1 MIHINAYIQLYNT
14 WIDRQFNADF
24 FLFFIFFID
33 CTHQANKPDKSN
45 GFVSV
50 IVLIFWSP
58 TSSMVSSC
66 GVAAL
71 SSESFCEPVSA
82 FLRTSRLFLCLC
94 ASFFTWPSALPLL
107 SRLTGLVSHL
117 RRVFPGRLG
126 PGELC
131 KWPGC
136 SVALPESPP
145 SLLETESVSSKKER
159 ERETWCLYVFL
170 GPVSVFVLQNCW
182 KNFYHNSTQLTWVH
196 SCAVIK

>member
-1 MIHINAYIQLYNT
+1 MLKYNVIIQWKNMCVLNQKGCY
-14 WIDRQFNADF
+14 
-24 FLFFIFFID
+24 
-33 CTHQANKPDKSN
+33 C
-45 GFVSV
+45 
-50 IVLIFWSP
+50 IVFWSP

-71 SSESFCEPVSA
+71 SSESFCKPASA

-145 SLLETESVSSKKER
+145 SLLETESVSSQKEGEREKER
-159 ERETWCLYVFL
+159 EVVFTCLA
-170 GPVSVFVLQNCW
+170 GPFSGY
-182 KNFYHNSTQLTWVH
+182 FYFIEQLKTA
-196 SCAVIK
+196 SMSS

>member
-1 MIHINAYIQLYNT
+1 MNWYTIQC
-14 WIDRQFNADF
+14 WFF
-24 FLFFIFFID
+24 FLID
-33 CTHQANKPDKSN
+33 CTSQANKLAKSN
-45 GFVSV
+45 GFVSD

-117 RRVFPGRLG
+117 RKVFPGRLG

-159 ERETWCLYVFL
+159 ERHGVYMSCWAQ
-170 GPVSVFVLQNCW
+170 SVVL
-182 KNFYHNSTQLTWVH
+182 FYKTAEKTFITTYI
-196 SCAVIK
+196 AVQS